1 MKRLPL
7 LMAIVCLLSTLNS
20 QLSTA
25 FSQGT
30 AFTYQGRL
38 NNNGSPANGS
48 YDIAF
53 SLFNTSLAGS
63 PIEGTV
69 TNTAVAVTN
78 GLFTT
83 LVDFGNTY
91 TGTSNWL
98 QIAVSTNGANAFS
111 PLTPRQ
117 QLTPVPYAIFAA
129 GAATAVNAVTA
140 TSATTAAT
148 VTGNITDTQL
158 SANIPRLNG
167 NNSFTGPNTFS
178 GTVTAANGNNVING
192 TFTGGGSGL
201 TNLNASQLVTGV
213 VSNSVLPG
221 FQGNANAIGGG
232 VGNAINGLESAI
244 LGGLNN
250 TNNANQSSIGGG
262 GGNQIQSGAYY
273 SFIGGGG
280 GNLIQTNAYD
290 SFIGSGYHNTVQPNA
305 IVSVVGGG
313 QWNTV
318 QSNATFAVIGGGL
331 DNTNTAPYSTI
342 PGGYQNVAGGKYGF
356 AAGQQAQAT
365 NQGAF
370 VWADSQN
377 APFASTNND
386 SFNVRAQG
394 GVNFVTSGAGA
405 QVDGVSVLT
414 AAPGSINGSEIDDG
428 GSSAYQ
434 TFQQAIQPVGGDTT
448 LAFSNITPIPSTNG
462 VTPGFSLTIG
472 GSAFGSVIG
481 FSGYES
487 ISQPYSYVVEVTNT
501 TAVINLGAEIGQT
514 AALTFSRNGRTTSF
528 GGIVTGFAL
537 AAGAGSSFLYTVQI
551 SSVLSYMALTTDYQI
566 YLNQSATAVAQT
578 VYQGD
583 VSVPITLSLNGSYE
597 LHPSLTQFKETDFN
611 FFSRILENE
620 GVFYFF
626 NQSASPPSLI
636 VGDYPTAYLAAPN
649 SPFNYFGNGA
659 SNSTPGT
666 EYIQTFQRTAYQLT
680 HSSVVKAVD
689 FTDPDSDLLETF
701 NGIGGIGSYFEF
713 GNAVA
718 TTTYDS
724 KLATVR
730 QGLQTESQS
739 AIAGS
744 ATAPDLRPGYT
755 FSLTD
760 QTSAGLSGNYLVTSV
775 HHAGFIRVTNGVAT
789 CFYGNEFQVI
799 PAALTYRPPL
809 KTPVPQAQPCTAEV
823 VGAAGDEI
831 DTDKYGRVKVQF
843 HWDRYG
849 KSDESSSA
857 WVPIASPWAGSGRGM
872 FFVPRIGDQV
882 LVSFIGGDPDQ
893 PVITG
898 SLYNSV
904 NPFPVAVPDNK
915 TQSGIKTLSSP
926 GGGGFNEL
934 IFEDNKGSEL
944 VALQAQRDMTI
955 KVLNNLTQNV
965 GNNETKTVA
974 GTYSLTAGNQINLN
988 SSVTVNGSLS
998 LTGILSGDAT
1008 GLTNL
1013 QSANLI
1019 GGLPAIS
1026 GASLTGLTV
1035 GQVANAAALNASQT
1049 FTGVNAF
1056 DDNFYVNGT
1065 QAGNYGSPLALME
1078 NFNTS
1083 GNTAP
1088 TLRLVGS
1095 GNSPNGVLSVS
1106 SQGTGLIAQFGNN
1119 IAFVADIQTNGTF
1132 DAPAFNGGSL
1142 RVGTTGTTFNTIQS
1156 GQAIM
1161 PSSSTVETNFT
1172 VIFPQPFSTLP
1183 KVIASI
1189 SGDTNYPAVSDAF
1202 AMSIR
1207 AITSTTN
1214 FTVNVVRVDAPTG
1227 WSQQLRIN
1235 WQAWQ

>member
-1 MKRLPL
+1 MKRLSL
-7 LMAIVCLLSTLNS
+7 LMVIGCLLSTLNL

-25 FSQGT
+25 FAQGT

-38 NNNGSPANGS
+38 NNNGSPANGN

-53 SLFNTSLAGS
+53 TLYSASLAGTSLAG
-63 PIEGTV
+63 PV
-69 TNTAVAVTN
+69 TNTAVVVTN

-83 LVDFGNTY
+83 LVDFGNAY

-111 PLTPRQ
+111 LLSPRQ

-129 GAATAVNAVTA
+129 DAVTA
-140 TSATTAAT
+140 ASAVTATTAAT

-167 NNSFTGPNTFS
+167 NNGFTGPNTFS
-178 GTVTAANGNNVING
+178 GTVTAANGNNLING

-232 VGNAINGLESAI
+232 VGNAISGQDSAI
-244 LGGLNN
+244 LGGLDN

-262 GGNQIQSGAYY
+262 GGNLIQSGAYY

-305 IVSVVGGG
+305 VVSVVGGG

-318 QSNATFAVIGGGL
+318 QSNAPFAVIGGGL

-342 PGGYQNVAGGKYGF
+342 PGGYQNLAGGKYGF

-394 GVNFVTSGAGA
+394 GVNFMTSGAGA

-434 TFQQAIQPVGGDTT
+434 SFQQIIQPVGGDTT
-448 LAFSNITPIPSTNG
+448 LAFSNLTPIASTNG
-462 VTPGFSLTIG
+462 ATPGFSLTIS

-481 FSGYES
+481 FSGCES
-487 ISQPYSYVVEVTNT
+487 MSQPYAYAVEVTNT
-501 TAVINLGAEIGQT
+501 TSIANLNTEIGKT
-514 AALTFSRNGRTTSF
+514 AVLTFSRNGRSTTF
-528 GGIVTGFAL
+528 GGIVTGCAL
-537 AAGAGSSFLYTVQI
+537 AAGAGASFLYTVQI

-566 YLNQSATAVAQT
+566 YLNQSATTVAQS

-583 VSVPITLSLNGSYE
+583 VSTPITLSLNGSYE
-597 LHPSLTQFKETDFN
+597 AHPSLTQFKETDLN
-611 FFSRILENE
+611 FFNRILENE
-620 GVFYFF
+620 GIFYFF
-626 NQSASPPSLI
+626 NQSVSPPGLI
-636 VGDYPTAYLAAPN
+636 VGDYPTAYLTSPN

-659 SNSTPGT
+659 TNGAPGT
-666 EYIQTFQRTAYQLT
+666 EYIQMFQRTAYQLT

-689 FTDPDSDLLETF
+689 FTDPDLDLLETV
-701 NGIGGIGSYFEF
+701 NGNGGSGSYFEF

-718 TTTYDS
+718 TTTYDTL
-724 KLATVR
+724 LAGAR

-744 ATAPDLRPGYT
+744 STAPDLRPGYT

-760 QTSAGLSGNYLVTSV
+760 QTGAGLSGNYLVTSV

-789 CFYGNEFQVI
+789 CFYGNEFEVI
-799 PAALTYRPPL
+799 PAAQTWRPPL
-809 KTPVPQAQPCTAEV
+809 KTPIPQAQPCTAEV
-823 VGAAGDEI
+823 TGASGDEI
-831 DTDKYGRVKVQF
+831 DPDEYGRVKVLF
-843 HWDRYG
+843 HWDRH
-849 KSDESSSA
+849 DAANESSSA
-857 WVPIASPWAGSGRGM
+857 WVPVAGPWAGNGHGM
-872 FFVPRIGDQV
+872 IFIPRVGDEV

-898 SLYNSV
+898 SLYNAD
-904 NPFPVAVPDNK
+904 NPVPYALPENK
-915 TQSGIKTLSSP
+915 TQSGIKTLSST
-926 GGGGFNEL
+926 GGNGFNEL
-934 IFEDNKGSEL
+934 RFEDKSGGEE
-944 VALQAQRDMTI
+944 VYLQAQKDFNV
-955 KVLNNLTQNV
+955 KVLNNLTQSV
-965 GNNETKTVA
+965 GNNETKTVT

-988 SSVTVNGSLS
+988 SPVAVNGGLN

-1013 QSANLI
+1013 QSADLI
-1019 GGLPAIS
+1019 GALPAIS

-1049 FTGVNAF
+1049 FTGVNYF
-1056 DDNFYVNGT
+1056 DNNFNV
-1065 QAGNYGSPLALME
+1065 YGSAAGGFNSALGYME

-1083 GNTAP
+1083 GSTAP
-1088 TLRLVGS
+1088 TLRLDGY

-1106 SQGTGLIAQFGNN
+1106 SQGTGLLAQFGNG
-1119 IAFVADIQTNGTF
+1119 IAFVADIQTNGTV
-1132 DAPAFNGGSL
+1132 DAGGFNGGSL

-1161 PSSSTVETNFT
+1161 PSSSTVETNFS

-1183 KVIASI
+1183 KIIASI
-1189 SGDTNYPAVSDAF
+1189 SGDPTYPSAPDTF

-1207 AITSTTN
+1207 AITSTTG
-1214 FTVNVVRVDAPTG
+1214 FTVNVVRVDAPSG